1 MAKKEFT
8 LSFLA
13 DELKDVS
20 FVDWL
25 VKPGDAVK
33 EGDDL
38 CEIVTDKVL
47 LRTLSVPDTLAD
59 LRQNALGYGQHADFY
74 HRADAA
80 AAIIRGEA

>member
-8 LSFLA
+8 LAFLA
-13 DELKDVS
+13 DELKDVT

-38 CEIVTDKVL
+38 CEIVTDKASLV
-47 LRTLSVPDTLAD
+47 LSVPCDGRISDLLVKKDDRLENDTVL
-59 LRQNALGYGQHADFY
+59 LTM
-74 HRADAA
+74 
-80 AAIIRGEA
+80 EV

>member
-8 LSFLA
+8 LAFLA

-25 VKPGDAVK
+25 VKPGDVVK

-38 CEIVTDKVL
+38 CEIVTDKASLV
-47 LRTLSVPDTLAD
+47 LSVPCDGRISDLLVKSDDRLENDTVL
-59 LRQNALGYGQHADFY
+59 LTM
-74 HRADAA
+74 
-80 AAIIRGEA
+80 EV

>member
-8 LSFLA
+8 LAFLA
-13 DELKDVS
+13 DELKDVT

-38 CEIVTDKVL
+38 CEIVTDKASLV
-47 LRTLSVPDTLAD
+47 LSVPEDGKIDSLLVKSDDRLENDTVL
-59 LRQNALGYGQHADFY
+59 LTM
-74 HRADAA
+74 
-80 AAIIRGEA
+80 EV

>member
-8 LSFLA
+8 LAFLA

-38 CEIVTDKVL
+38 CEIVTDKASLV
-47 LRTLSVPDTLAD
+47 LSVPCDGRIISLLAKKDDRLENDTVL
-59 LRQNALGYGQHADFY
+59 LTM
-74 HRADAA
+74 
-80 AAIIRGEA
+80 EV

>member
-38 CEIVTDKVL
+38 CEIVTDKASLV
-47 LRTLSVPDTLAD
+47 LSVPCDGRIAD
-59 LRQNALGYGQHADFY
+59 LLVKKDDRLENDTVLLTM
-74 HRADAA
+74 
-80 AAIIRGEA
+80 EV

>member
-1 MAKKEFT
+1 MAKKDFT

-38 CEIVTDKVL
+38 CEIVTDKASLV
-47 LRTLSVPDTLAD
+47 LSVPCDGRIISLLAKKDDRLENDTVL
-59 LRQNALGYGQHADFY
+59 LTM
-74 HRADAA
+74 
-80 AAIIRGEA
+80 EV

>member
-8 LSFLA
+8 LAFLA

-38 CEIVTDKVL
+38 CEIVTDKASLV
-47 LRTLSVPDTLAD
+47 LSVPCDGRITGLLVKKDDRLENDTVL
-59 LRQNALGYGQHADFY
+59 LTM
-74 HRADAA
+74 
-80 AAIIRGEA
+80 EV

>member
-8 LSFLA
+8 LAFLA

-38 CEIVTDKVL
+38 CEIVTDKASLV
-47 LRTLSVPDTLAD
+47 LSVPCDGRIVSLLAKKDDRLENDTVL
-59 LRQNALGYGQHADFY
+59 LTM
-74 HRADAA
+74 
-80 AAIIRGEA
+80 EA